1 MKVTTTKN
9 QEGGLYLTYY
19 SESKS
24 VSELTS
30 DLEKVLENLNSKELI
45 DSEQTLF
52 YIDAT
57 NGNTFISGFDSQ
69 TGDVYDDKGIWIELE
84 ELWDDNNSMDFD
96 EFVIESI
103 KKALKTQIGK
113 RTLELFEIYYQTEV
127 DEPERIK

>member
-1 MKVTTTKN
+1 MKVTTMENK
-9 QEGGLYLTYY
+9 QGVSYLTYH

-24 VSELTS
+24 VSDLTS
-30 DLEKVLENLNSKELI
+30 DLEKVLENLNSKKI
-45 DSEQTLF
+45 IASEQALF

-57 NGNTFISGFDSQ
+57 NGNIFISDFDSQ
-69 TGDVYDDKGIWIELE
+69 AGDVYNDKGIWMEFQ

-113 RTLELFEIYYQTEV
+113 QTKELFEIYYQTEV
-127 DEPERIK
+127 DEPEKIK